1 MNEHTRMLLRKIES
15 GDMKEIRAAALIVLQ
30 ESKTQKDADFCESMI
45 KKLKSKRDLIQLPQS
60 VNGLLVA
67 EDVSQYPEER
77 YLWRIQEEEICRNIM
92 NLSKVANKLQDKGI
106 RYTPTA
112 ILWGESGCG
121 KTELAKY
128 IAYRMELPYI
138 YIRFSALIDS
148 HLGETSKNLSKIFD
162 FIKKEPCVC
171 CFDEID
177 AIGLERGQTQ
187 DLGEMSRILI
197 SLMQEM
203 DRLPNHT
210 VIIGTTNR
218 FDMID
223 RALVRRFSF
232 ESEIRPF
239 EELEARLAVQ
249 KFLRYAGI
257 DNDTIREY
265 VKTLNGPYPVPIFKV
280 IQRCTE
286 FVVERMLKD
295 IGSEL

>member
-1 MNEHTRMLLRKIES
+1 MNDSIRMLIRKIES
-15 GDMKEIRAAALIVLQ
+15 GNMKEIRAAAMIVLK
-30 ESKTQKDADFCESMI
+30 ESKTQKDATFCEAMI
-45 KKLKSKRDLIQLPQS
+45 KKLENNRDFIQLPYS
-60 VNGLLVA
+60 VNGLLIA

-77 YLWRIQEEEICRNIM
+77 YLWRIQEEEICRSIM
-92 NLSKVANKLQDKGI
+92 NLYKVANKLQDKGI

-112 ILWGESGCG
+112 IFWGESGCG

-138 YIRFSALIDS
+138 YVRFSSLVDS
-148 HLGETSKNLSKIFD
+148 HLGETQKNLSKIFD

-177 AIGLERGQTQ
+177 AIGIERGKVQ

-203 DRLPNHT
+203 DTLPNHT
-210 VIIGTTNR
+210 IVIGTTNR
-218 FDMID
+218 FDMLD
-223 RALVRRFSF
+223 RALIRRFSYNA
-232 ESEIRPF
+232 EIKPF
-239 EELEARLAVQ
+239 EELEVRLAVQ

-257 DNDTIREY
+257 DNETIKEY
-265 VKTLNGPYPVPIFKV
+265 VKTLNGPYPTPIFKV

-286 FVVERMLKD
+286 FIVVTMLKD
-295 IGSEL
+295 MGSEQ

>member
-30 ESKTQKDADFCESMI
+30 ESKTQKDADFCKSMI
-45 KKLKSKRDLIQLPQS
+45 KKLESKRDLIQLPQS

-77 YLWRIQEEEICRNIM
+77 YLWRIQEEICRNIM

-138 YIRFSALIDS
+138 YVRFSSLVDS
-148 HLGETSKNLSKIFD
+148 HLGETQKNLSKIFD

-177 AIGLERGQTQ
+177 AIGIERGKVQ

-203 DRLPNHT
+203 DTLPNHT
-210 VIIGTTNR
+210 IVIGTTNR
-218 FDMID
+218 FDMLD
-223 RALVRRFSF
+223 RALIRRFSYNA
-232 ESEIRPF
+232 EIKPF
-239 EELEARLAVQ
+239 EELEVRLAVQ

-257 DNDTIREY
+257 DNETIKEY
-265 VKTLNGPYPVPIFKV
+265 VKTLNGPYPTPIFKV

-286 FVVERMLKD
+286 FIVGTMLKD
-295 IGSEL
+295 MGSEQ